1 MYKKNIYLPSNHLKK
16 YIFLYKF
23 TYVFVLFTYVNI
35 AIKLPVYRGLY
46 IFFSIKNN
54 KNYFSENICPK
65 IMPADIET
73 LRLSVC

>member
-23 TYVFVLFTYVNI
+23 TYVNI

-46 IFFSIKNN
+46 IFFSIKN
-54 KNYFSENICPK
+54 KKIYFSENICPK
-65 IMPADIET
+65 IMPAAIET